1 MLDLFDF
8 ENGLFYSCSA
18 RESANLAITLPERFA
33 FLDSAPEEQR
43 QAALSHL
50 AVMVVRAI
58 RLEIERIKMNNETI
72 RVATVD
78 FV

>member
-1 MLDLFDF
+1 MGGIIILLIFV
-8 ENGLFYSCSA
+8 SA
-18 RESANLAITLPERFA
+18 KTLTFLTLPERFA